1 MTNKKIGIGSFSLLL
16 GIIAVFWSSN
26 ISWLNDFCF
35 GDKILRYI
43 NLPTWS
49 NGTDGTHYTVFYAY
63 LFLIPALILSQ
74 RFKNNLFSKAG
85 KWLSLFLLILIGAV
99 SLFMI

>member
-1 MTNKKIGIGSFSLLL
+1 MTNRKIGIGSFSLLL
-16 GIIAVFWSSN
+16 SIIAVFWSSN
-26 ISWLNDFCF
+26 ISWLNDFCL

-43 NLPTWS
+43 RLPTWS
-49 NGTDGTHYTVFYAY
+49 NVTDGTHYTVFYAY
-63 LFLIPALILSQ
+63 IFLLLALILSL

-85 KWLSLFLLILIGAV
+85 KWLSLFLLILIGVA